1 MKLITLSDGNFC
13 ASHYNIFRFRLYSNR
28 ALQPRSKA
36 CSVVSLRYAFDPCR
50 QREDENLWILRESL
64 RIHRLECAFTMQGHR
79 ESWSLLDQRRWKID
93 YRTRA
98 KVRFEQSTCVICSN
112 IWIFSFGSLRFKV
125 LGTGELLITNLR
137 FNDMGTYI
145 CLAKNSVSKDVVSTF
160 LYPLANK
167 KWTRGLRPQQSPSR
181 HPHDGKKYTK
191 HSAIIST
198 NILTFINEMSPQND
212 T

>member
-1 MKLITLSDGNFC
+1 MNFTRISSNTLARMCFYHARPPRKLKFIGSTTVENW
-13 ASHYNIFRFRLYSNR
+13 
-28 ALQPRSKA
+28 LQDKSQGEIWTI
-36 CSVVSLRYAFDPCR
+36 SL
-50 QREDENLWILRESL
+50 
-64 RIHRLECAFTMQGHR
+64 G
-79 ESWSLLDQRRWKID
+79 
-93 YRTRA
+93 
-98 KVRFEQSTCVICSN
+98 VICID
-112 IWIFSFGSLRFKV
+112 IWIFTFCSLRFKV

-167 KWTRGLRPQQSPSR
+167 KWTRGLWSQQPPSR
-181 HPHDGKKYTK
+181 HPHDGNKYTK

-198 NILTFINEMSPQND
+198 NILTFIHEMSPQND